1 MVLLAQSLEQN
12 VGATEQKVTEAVSNV
27 CALKCPAPEDRLR
40 VIDATQEWAL
50 ELAGRWV
57 CSRFTN

>member
-1 MVLLAQSLEQN
+1 MVLLARSLEQN
-12 VGATEQKVTEAVSNV
+12 VGATEQKVTDAVSNV
-27 CALKCPAPEDRLR
+27 CALKCSAPEDQLR
-40 VIDATQEWAL
+40 VIDATQECGL